1 MFFACYEQTH
11 VEQTEPKVDTPLAT
25 YGSGKTRPRLNV
37 SLDKSEEPVVK
48 QPRVRNIKKEKVSHC
63 RY

>member
-11 VEQTEPKVDTPLAT
+11 VQQTEPKVDTPLAT
-25 YGSGKTRPRLNV
+25 YASGKTRPRLNV